1 MFNRRMMLLSVA
13 ALPLSVVSA
22 AAQEW
27 WNQKREDEAWR
38 HEAERER
45 RLAEEH
51 HEHWEE
57 ARAHA
62 EWEKRQ
68 RVLAQ

>member
-13 ALPLSVVSA
+13 ALPLSLASA

-45 RLAEEH
+45 TAGG
-51 HEHWEE
+51 
-57 ARAHA
+57 RAP
-62 EWEKRQ
+62 
-68 RVLAQ
+68 